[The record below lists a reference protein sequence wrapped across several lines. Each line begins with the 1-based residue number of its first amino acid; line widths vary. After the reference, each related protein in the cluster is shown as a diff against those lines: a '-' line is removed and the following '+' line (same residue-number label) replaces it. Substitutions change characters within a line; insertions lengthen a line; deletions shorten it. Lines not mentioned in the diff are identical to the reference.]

1 MALIGLVCLVTI
13 TLYICYKSLVRSNR
27 STLPLPPGPTLLNPG
42 AIPQKEIWLTFR
54 KWHQEHGP
62 IVSLKLGVQTIIILG
77 SHRIARDLLD
87 KRGSLYSTHIQS
99 VYVNKY
105 IAKGLQPVF
114 MEYGPE
120 WKLHRRLHTTFL
132 SPQFTRA
139 CQALL
144 DTQSKKTLHRLLS
157 TNDFGSCFHH
167 YVSNVMFNLA
177 YGKDVD
183 EENKSDQ
190 EHMDKM
196 FESLTSA
203 TSVMTFLVDIF
214 PILDRLPKLFS
225 RWKANGE
232 RSHNNVKNAFIKCI
246 QSALQQDTWNWSKEA
261 FSRKESKDFSL
272 EQLAF
277 SIGEVYIAGS
287 HTTDSTLRIAVMASL
302 LYPDAMRQAQR
313 ELDQVVGSQRLP
325 SFEDQ
330 DKLPY
335 VNAFISEV
343 LRWRPMAPVGGPR
356 TLSEDDEYMGYFL
369 PAGATIIA
377 NQWEMDMDE
386 SIFEDA
392 PSFKPERWIQ
402 NPDLPL
408 SAFGFGRRIC
418 PGQYFARSSLFI
430 AIARMLWAYDIDCP
444 VTSTLEDVKAADRSE
459 NFGVIFTLPPFE
471 ASFRVRSPERQQI
484 IEQGWQTAN
493 KDCNDLLKAIGHDAF
508 TPTKR

>member
-1 MALIGLVCLVTI
+1 MALIGLSCLVAI
-13 TLYICYKSLVRSNR
+13 TLYICYKLFVRSSR

-54 KWHQEHGP
+54 KWHKEHGP
-62 IVSLKLGVQTIIILG
+62 IVSLKLGTQTIIILG
-77 SHRIARDLLD
+77 SHQIARDLLE
-87 KRGSLYSTHIQS
+87 KRGNLYSTHLQS
-99 VYVNKY
+99 LFVNKY
-105 IAKGLQPVF
+105 ITKGLQPVF

-120 WKLHRRLHTTFL
+120 WKLHRRLHNTFL
-132 SPQFTRA
+132 SPQSTRA
-139 CQALL
+139 CQTIL
-144 DTQSKKTLHRLLS
+144 DTQSKKALHSLLS
-157 TNDFGSCFHH
+157 TNDFGSCFHN
-167 YVSNVMFNLA
+167 YVSNVLFNLA
-177 YGKDVD
+177 YGKHAG
-183 EENKSDQ
+183 EENKSEQ

-203 TSVMTFLVDIF
+203 TSFMTFVVDIF
-214 PILDRLPKLFS
+214 PIVDRLPKLVS
-225 RWKANGE
+225 RWKVSGE
-232 RSHNNVKNAFIKCI
+232 ASHNNVKNVFVKCI
-246 QSALQQDTWNWSKEA
+246 QSALQQDTWSWSKEA
-261 FSRKESKDFSL
+261 FSRKESNDFSL

-277 SIGEVYIAGS
+277 SIGELYIAGS

-313 ELDQVVGSQRLP
+313 ELDQVVGSGRLP
-325 SFEDQ
+325 SFEDE

-343 LRWRPMAPVGGPR
+343 LRWRPMAPAGGPR
-356 TLSEDDEYMGYFL
+356 TLAEDDEYMGYFL
-369 PAGATIIA
+369 PAGATVIA

-430 AIARMLWAYDIDCP
+430 VIARMLWAYDID
-444 VTSTLEDVKAADRSE
+444 SADRTE

-484 IEQGWQTAN
+484 IEQGWQMAN
-493 KDCNDLLKAIGHDAF
+493 KDCTDLLNAIRHDAF